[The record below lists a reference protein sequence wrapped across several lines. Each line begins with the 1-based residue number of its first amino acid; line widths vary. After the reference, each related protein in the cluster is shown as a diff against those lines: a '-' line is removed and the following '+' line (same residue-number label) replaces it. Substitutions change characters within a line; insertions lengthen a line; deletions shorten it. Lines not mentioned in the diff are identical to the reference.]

1 MAVTQSDIDR
11 LDAAIASSELRV
23 EIDGRSVTYRSIDEM
38 LQARRHLAGVV
49 AASSP
54 SGGRRAFQFRFTTA
68 RGD

>member
-38 LQARRHLAGVV
+38 LQARRHLASVV

-54 SGGRRAFQFRFTTA
+54 SGGRRVYQYRFTTS